1 MFIMIVIFP
10 DILSFRINSRD
21 ENCTQPMCQF
31 IPFDRA
37 SSIKMG
43 DLNEVNICLFQ
54 YSRQKLL
61 DLCITKRKR
70 KICAG
75 STKDAYFKD
84 AIPSRTW
91 WLTAIK
97 GIKNQNFSRKHSIKC
112 RITSFRCI
120 IASRKQ
126 KLVSLLI
133 DNYTQMRGLNDSA
146 RTSCGCAWMHSGCAS
161 AFKLNATGAA
171 DAARCFITSRLH
183 HSVVAC
189 NNYYVDSSLF
199 VAFGLAV

>member
-1 MFIMIVIFP
+1 MIVIFP

-37 SSIKMG
+37 SSIKMR

-84 AIPSRTW
+84 VIPSRIY
-91 WLTAIK
+91 LMIN
-97 GIKNQNFSRKHSIKC
+97 GN
-112 RITSFRCI
+112 
-120 IASRKQ
+120 
-126 KLVSLLI
+126 
-133 DNYTQMRGLNDSA
+133 
-146 RTSCGCAWMHSGCAS
+146 
-161 AFKLNATGAA
+161 
-171 DAARCFITSRLH
+171 
-183 HSVVAC
+183 
-189 NNYYVDSSLF
+189 
-199 VAFGLAV
+199 